1 MPAETSIVNPTANSA
16 GTAPLTIVA
25 WTELRMGL
33 RDGMFR
39 FVAALLVAL
48 GWSVGSVG
56 GRGVAMSA
64 YATGET
70 ACQYLGVAVT
80 LWVSMG
86 AVRETALRTEAL
98 IFTKPQPPERLALAR
113 FLGIFGQVLCFLC
126 ALFLGAIIGRLFAEG
141 NLFGFPAYGL
151 QFLRAA
157 GVLFFA
163 ASASY
168 CLALLADSVTAGAL
182 VTLYWIV
189 AMAGRAFLAKFY
201 FPWYTQNLPAYVLIG
216 VGLLGFALWFSRR
229 SLRGESKAALSV
241 RVVAPVS
248 LLLGFSLLWA
258 TIRGGH
264 DPLAVQSPALE
275 RMASQTILQGQ
286 LTPGFLLPDQ
296 HGKPTRLS
304 QFPGRILFIALWSPR
319 DADSTLMLSQLDVI
333 ARRHG
338 AAGVTPVAICLS
350 EDTGAAAT
358 FAAGERLDYPMV
370 YDWGTYNATKE
381 EETSP
386 LAVAYNAAR
395 LPRLVVTDRRHR
407 VRAILEGL
415 DTYEGSELER
425 VLLER
430 LKEEPE

>member
-1 MPAETSIVNPTANSA
+1 MSVEIPRVAST
-16 GTAPLTIVA
+16 GTAPLTAIA

-33 RDGMFR
+33 RDGLFR
-39 FVAALLVAL
+39 FVAALLLAL

-64 YATGET
+64 YTTGET

-113 FLGIFGQVLCFLC
+113 FLGIFGQVLCFLS
-126 ALFLGAIIGRLFAEG
+126 ALFLGAILGRLMSEG
-141 NLFGFPAYGL
+141 NLFGFPAYGY
-151 QFLRAA
+151 QFLRSA

-168 CLALLADSVTAGAL
+168 CLALLADSITAGML
-182 VTLYWIV
+182 VTLYWII
-189 AMAGRAFLAKFY
+189 ALAGRAFLAKFY
-201 FPWYTQNLPAYVLIG
+201 FPWYTQNLPAYVFLG
-216 VGLLGFALWFSRR
+216 AGLLGFALWFSRR

-241 RVVAPVS
+241 RIAAPVS
-248 LLLGFSLLWA
+248 LLLGVWLLWA

-264 DPLAVQSPALE
+264 DPLAIQNPALE
-275 RMASQTILQGQ
+275 RMSYQTILQGQ

-296 HGKPTRLS
+296 NGKPTRLS
-304 QFPGRILFIALWSPR
+304 QFPGRILLIALWSPR
-319 DADSTLMLSQLDVI
+319 EADSTLMLSRLDAI
-333 ARRHG
+333 SRQYG
-338 AAGVTPVAICLS
+338 ASGVTPVAICLS

-358 FAAGERLDYPMV
+358 FALGERLDFPMV
-370 YDWGTYNATKE
+370 YDWGTHNAAKD

-386 LAVAYNAAR
+386 LAVAYSAGR
-395 LPRLVVTDRRHR
+395 LPRLVITDRRHR
-407 VRAILEGL
+407 VRTILEGL

-425 VLLER
+425 TLLQR